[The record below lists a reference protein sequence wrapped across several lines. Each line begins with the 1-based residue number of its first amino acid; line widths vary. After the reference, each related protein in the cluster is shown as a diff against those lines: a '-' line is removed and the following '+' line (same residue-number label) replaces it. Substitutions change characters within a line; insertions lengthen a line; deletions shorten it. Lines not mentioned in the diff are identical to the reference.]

1 MKFTKLLPNSCNFR
15 DLIDNNR
22 VYVDKTALICQIAKD
37 EKGPYFISR
46 PRRFGKSTLINTF
59 HELFAHGTERFKGLE
74 IEPLWKDKTYKVIH
88 LDFSTFREVP
98 SNSSFNKEFMDAF
111 KLSLE
116 EAGIEPTKENIDSPA
131 NLLKKTLD
139 TESEVV
145 LLVDEYD
152 APLTAVLND
161 SNEFEDR
168 RKILSNFYM
177 TVKSFQ
183 VKFRFIF
190 ITGVTYYAHTSIFSA
205 FNNLTDL
212 TLDSDYGELLGY
224 TSEEL
229 EKYFSEYIDNA
240 VVTLNKKFPT
250 ERYTH
255 EKVVEELKRNYDGYS
270 FDEDCMH
277 HVYNPWSIL
286 NFLKSP
292 HRGFIPY
299 WVVSGGS
306 TPTFLVNYLK
316 QGLEKYN
323 ADELQSL
330 LQIDSTV
337 NKVISKLYPTIDNIA
352 KIDLFAI
359 LYQAGYFCIKGV
371 NRKILQI
378 GIPNLEVKRAYSEI
392 MLRLLTNNNDVQEKF
407 TTSLYDVLCENKLDK
422 LKDIFN
428 CFINELSYETVK
440 NFNEACFRDVLKLA
454 MLTFNVTAATEVMGA
469 CGRADIT
476 AEAGDYLYVFELKVT
491 DNSKDIATK
500 LSEAKEQIIKNKY
513 ARRLTDKIVVPL
525 ALVLENNSKSR
536 DKSDTPVCEIVALEK
551 FYKTKNGELV
561 FTVFLKMD

>member
-168 RKILSNFYM
+168 RKILSNFYL
-177 TVKSFQ
+177 TVKSCDG
-183 VKFRFIF
+183 KFRFIF
-190 ITGVTYYAHTSIFSA
+190 ITGVTYYSHTSIFSA
-205 FNNLTDL
+205 FNNLKDL
-212 TLDSDYGELLGY
+212 TLDLRYGALLGY

-229 EKYFSEYIDNA
+229 ELYFGEYIDNA
-240 VVTLNKKFPT
+240 VEVLNKKYHT

-255 EKVVEELKRNYDGYS
+255 DLVVSELKRNYDGYS
-270 FDEDCMH
+270 FDEEALN
-277 HVYNPWSIL
+277 HVYNPWSIV
-286 NFLKSP
+286 NFFDAP
-292 HRGFIPY
+292 VRGFIPY

-323 ADELQSL
+323 TDDLQSL
-330 LQIDSTV
+330 LNIDSTV
-337 NKVISKLYPTIDNIA
+337 NSAVEYLYP
-352 KIDLFAI
+352 KIENMANLDLFAI
-359 LYQAGYFCIKGV
+359 LYQAGYFCIKAV
-371 NRKILQI
+371 VDDIFKV
-378 GIPNLEVKRAYSEI
+378 GIPNLEVKKAYSNIVLNE
-392 MLRLLTNNNDVQEKF
+392 LTKTKEAKLKYVEPFKE
-407 TTSLYDVLCENKLDK
+407 VLASGNLDK
-422 LKDIFN
+422 IKELFN
-428 CFINELSYETVK
+428 TFINEFSYETVK

-454 MLTFNVTAATEVMGA
+454 MLTFNVSASTEVMGA

-491 DNSKDIATK
+491 DNSKDIDTK

-513 ARRLTDKIVVPL
+513 ARRLTDKTVIPV

-536 DKSDTPVCEIVALEK
+536 EKSDTQVCEIVALEK
-551 FYKTKNGELV
+551 V
-561 FTVFLKMD
+561 

>member
-212 TLDSDYGELLGY
+212 TLDSDYGALLGY

-337 NKVISKLYPTIDNIA
+337 NKVSSKLYPAIDNIA

-371 NRKILQI
+371 NRKIFQI
-378 GIPNLEVKRAYSEI
+378 GIPNLEVKQAYSEI

-407 TTSLYDVLCENKLDK
+407 STSLYDVLCENNLDK

-454 MLTFNVTAATEVMGA
+454 MLTFNVSASTEVMGS

-491 DNSKDIATK
+491 DNSKDIDTK
-500 LSEAKEQIIKNKY
+500 LTEAKEQIIKNKY
-513 ARRLTDKIVVPL
+513 ARRLTDKTVIPV

-536 DKSDTPVCEIVALEK
+536 EKGDSPVCEIVALEK
-551 FYKTKNGELV
+551 V
-561 FTVFLKMD
+561 

>member
-168 RKILSNFYM
+168 RKILSNFYL
-177 TVKSFQ
+177 TVKSCDG
-183 VKFRFIF
+183 KFRFIF
-190 ITGVTYYAHTSIFSA
+190 ITGVTYYSHTSIFSA
-205 FNNLTDL
+205 FNNLKDL
-212 TLDSDYGELLGY
+212 TLDLRYGALLGY

-229 EKYFSEYIDNA
+229 ELYFGEYIDNA
-240 VVTLNKKFPT
+240 VEVLNKKYHT

-255 EKVVEELKRNYDGYS
+255 DLVVSELKRNYDGYS
-270 FDEDCMH
+270 FDEEALN
-277 HVYNPWSIL
+277 HVYNPWSIV
-286 NFLKSP
+286 NFFDAP
-292 HRGFIPY
+292 VRGFIPY

-323 ADELQSL
+323 TDDLQSL
-330 LQIDSTV
+330 LNIDSTV
-337 NKVISKLYPTIDNIA
+337 NSAAEYLYP
-352 KIDLFAI
+352 KIENMANLDLFAI
-359 LYQAGYFCIKGV
+359 LYQAGYFCIKAV
-371 NRKILQI
+371 VDDIFKV
-378 GIPNLEVKRAYSEI
+378 GIPNLEVKKAYSNIVLNE
-392 MLRLLTNNNDVQEKF
+392 LTKTKEAKLKYVEPFKE
-407 TTSLYDVLCENKLDK
+407 VLASGNLDK
-422 LKDIFN
+422 IKELFN
-428 CFINELSYETVK
+428 TFINEFSYETVK

-454 MLTFNVTAATEVMGA
+454 MLTFNVSASTEVMGS

-513 ARRLTDKIVVPL
+513 ARRLTDKTVIPV

-536 DKSDTPVCEIVALEK
+536 EKTDTPVCEIVALEK
-551 FYKTKNGELV
+551 A
-561 FTVFLKMD
+561 

>member
-1 MKFTKLLPNSCNFR
+1 MEFTKQLPDTTDFGE
-15 DLIDNNR
+15 LIDNNCI
-22 VYVDKTALICQIAKD
+22 YVDKTAIINQFASK
-37 EKGPYFISR
+37 KGPFFISR
-46 PRRFGKSTLINTF
+46 PRRFGKSTLINTL
-59 HELFAHGTERFKGLE
+59 HELFAHGTEKFKGLE
-74 IEPLWKDKTYKVIH
+74 IEPLWKDKTYKVLH
-88 LDFSTFREVP
+88 LDFSVFKETP
-98 SNSSFNKEFMDAF
+98 SNGSFNKDFMD
-111 KLSLE
+111 SLRFSLQR
-116 EAGIEPTKENIDSPA
+116 AGIEPTKEKVDFPA
-131 NLLKKTLD
+131 KLLEKSIENED
-139 TESEVV
+139 ERAVV

-168 RKILSNFYM
+168 RKILSNFYF

-190 ITGVTYYAHTSIFSA
+190 ITGVTYYSHTSIFSA
-205 FNNLTDL
+205 FNHLTDL
-212 TLDSDYGELLGY
+212 TLDSDYGALLGY
-224 TSEEL
+224 TSDEL
-229 EKYFSEYIDNA
+229 ESYFSEYIDNA

-316 QGLEKYN
+316 QKLKKYN

-330 LQIDSTV
+330 LGIDSTV
-337 NKVISKLYPTIDNIA
+337 NKDTDSLYPSIENISN
-352 KIDLFAI
+352 IDLFAI
-359 LYQAGYFCIKGV
+359 LYQAGYFCIKSAFDGYFKV
-371 NRKILQI
+371 
-378 GIPNLEVKRAYSEI
+378 GIPNLEVKKAYSNLLLNQLTRTQDTK
-392 MLRLLTNNNDVQEKF
+392 LRFIEPFKE
-407 TTSLYDVLCENKLDK
+407 VLASGNLDRIK
-422 LKDIFN
+422 ELFN
-428 CFINELSYETVK
+428 TFINEFSYETVK

-454 MLTFNVTAATEVMGA
+454 MLTFNVSASTEVMGA

-476 AEAGDYLYVFELKVT
+476 AEAGKYLYVFELKVT
-491 DNSKDIATK
+491 DNSKDIDTK
-500 LSEAKEQIIKNKY
+500 LTEAKDQIIKNKY
-513 ARRLTDKIVVPL
+513 ARRLTDKTVIPV

-536 DKSDTPVCEIVALEK
+536 EKTDTPVCEIVALEK
-551 FYKTKNGELV
+551 VEG
-561 FTVFLKMD
+561 

>member
-1 MKFTKLLPNSCNFR
+1 MEFTKQLPDTTDFGE
-15 DLIDNNR
+15 LIDNNCI
-22 VYVDKTALICQIAKD
+22 YVDKTAIINQFASK
-37 EKGPYFISR
+37 KGPFFISR
-46 PRRFGKSTLINTF
+46 PRRFGKSTLINTL
-59 HELFAHGTERFKGLE
+59 HELFAHGLEKFKGLK
-74 IEPLWKDKTYKVIH
+74 IEPLWKDKTYKVLH
-88 LDFSTFREVP
+88 LDFSVFKETP
-98 SNSSFNKEFMDAF
+98 SIGSFNNDFMDSLRF
-111 KLSLE
+111 SLE
-116 EAGIEPTKENIDSPA
+116 RAGIEPTKEKVDFPA
-131 NLLKKTLD
+131 KLLEKSIENED
-139 TESEVV
+139 ERAVV

-168 RKILSNFYM
+168 RKILSNFYF

-190 ITGVTYYAHTSIFSA
+190 ITGVTYYSHTSIFSA
-205 FNNLTDL
+205 FNHLTDL
-212 TLDSDYGELLGY
+212 TLDSEYGALLGY

-240 VVTLNKKFPT
+240 VETLNRKFPT

-299 WVVSGGS
+299 WVSSGGS

-316 QGLEKYN
+316 QGLKKYN
-323 ADELQSL
+323 SNELQSL
-330 LQIDSTV
+330 LGIDSTV
-337 NKVISKLYPTIDNIA
+337 NKDTDSLYPSIENISN
-352 KIDLFAI
+352 IDLFAI
-359 LYQAGYFCIKGV
+359 LYQAGYFCIKSAFDGYFKV
-371 NRKILQI
+371 
-378 GIPNLEVKRAYSEI
+378 GIPNLEVKKAYSNLVLNQLTKSQDSK
-392 MLRLLTNNNDVQEKF
+392 LRFIEPFKE
-407 TTSLYDVLCENKLDK
+407 VLASGNLDK
-422 LKDIFN
+422 IKELFN
-428 CFINELSYETVK
+428 TLINEFSYETVK
-440 NFNEACFRDVLKLA
+440 KFNEACFRDVLKLA
-454 MLTFNVTAATEVMGA
+454 MLTFNVSASTEVMGA

-500 LSEAKEQIIKNKY
+500 LSEAKDQIIKNKY
-513 ARRLTDKIVVPL
+513 ARRLTDKTVIPV

-536 DKSDTPVCEIVALEK
+536 EKTDTPVCEIVALEK
-551 FYKTKNGELV
+551 VEG
-561 FTVFLKMD
+561 

>member
-212 TLDSDYGELLGY
+212 TLDSDYGALLGY

-299 WVVSGGS
+299 WVVSGGA

-337 NKVISKLYPTIDNIA
+337 NKVSSKLYPTIDNIA

-407 TTSLYDVLCENKLDK
+407 TTSLYDVLCENNLDK

-440 NFNEACFRDVLKLA
+440 KFNEACFRDVLKLA
-454 MLTFNVTAATEVMGA
+454 MLTFNVTASTEVMGA

-491 DNSKDIATK
+491 DNSKDIDTK
-500 LSEAKEQIIKNKY
+500 LTEAKEQIIKNKY
-513 ARRLTDKIVVPL
+513 ARRLTDKTVIPV

-536 DKSDTPVCEIVALEK
+536 EKGDSPVCEIVALEK
-551 FYKTKNGELV
+551 V
-561 FTVFLKMD
+561 

>member
-1 MKFTKLLPNSCNFR
+1 MEFTKQLPDTTDFGE
-15 DLIDNNR
+15 LIDNNCI
-22 VYVDKTALICQIAKD
+22 YVDKTAIINQFASK
-37 EKGPYFISR
+37 KGPFFISR
-46 PRRFGKSTLINTF
+46 PRRFGKSTLINTL
-59 HELFAHGTERFKGLE
+59 HELFAHGLEKFKGLK
-74 IEPLWKDKTYKVIH
+74 IEPLWKDKTYKVLH
-88 LDFSTFREVP
+88 LDFSVFKETP
-98 SNSSFNKEFMDAF
+98 SIGSFNNDFMDSLRF
-111 KLSLE
+111 SLE
-116 EAGIEPTKENIDSPA
+116 RAGIEPTKEKVDFPA
-131 NLLKKTLD
+131 KLLEKSIENED
-139 TESEVV
+139 ERAVV

-190 ITGVTYYAHTSIFSA
+190 ITGVTYYSHTSIFSA
-205 FNNLTDL
+205 FNHLTDL
-212 TLDSDYGELLGY
+212 TLDSDYGALLGY
-224 TSEEL
+224 TSDEL
-229 EKYFSEYIDNA
+229 ESYFSEYIDNA
-240 VVTLNKKFPT
+240 VETLNRKFPT

-299 WVVSGGS
+299 WVSSGGS

-316 QGLEKYN
+316 QGLKKYN
-323 ADELQSL
+323 SNELQSL
-330 LQIDSTV
+330 LGIDSTV
-337 NKVISKLYPTIDNIA
+337 NKDTDSLYPSIENISN
-352 KIDLFAI
+352 IDLFAI
-359 LYQAGYFCIKGV
+359 LYQAGYFCIKSAFDGYFKV
-371 NRKILQI
+371 
-378 GIPNLEVKRAYSEI
+378 GIPNLEVKKAYSNLVLNQLTKSQDSK
-392 MLRLLTNNNDVQEKF
+392 LRFIEPFKE
-407 TTSLYDVLCENKLDK
+407 VLASGNLDK
-422 LKDIFN
+422 IKELFN
-428 CFINELSYETVK
+428 TFINEFSYETVK

-454 MLTFNVTAATEVMGA
+454 MLTFNVTASTEVMGA

-500 LSEAKEQIIKNKY
+500 LNEAKAQIIKNKY
-513 ARRLTDKIVVPL
+513 ARRLTDKTVVPV
-525 ALVLENNSKSR
+525 ALVLENNAKSR
-536 DKSDTPVCEIVALEK
+536 EKTDTPVCEIVALEK
-551 FYKTKNGELV
+551 VEG
-561 FTVFLKMD
+561 

>member
-98 SNSSFNKEFMDAF
+98 SISSFNKEFMDAF

-168 RKILSNFYM
+168 RKILSNFYL
-177 TVKSFQ
+177 TVKSCGG
-183 VKFRFIF
+183 KFRFIF
-190 ITGVTYYAHTSIFSA
+190 ITGVTYYSHTSIFTA
-205 FNNLTDL
+205 FNNLKDL
-212 TLDSDYGELLGY
+212 TLDLRYGALLGY

-229 EKYFSEYIDNA
+229 ELYFGEYIDNA
-240 VVTLNKKFPT
+240 VEVLNKKYHT

-255 EKVVEELKRNYDGYS
+255 DLVVSELKRNYDGYS
-270 FDEDCMH
+270 FDEEALN
-277 HVYNPWSIL
+277 HVYNPWSIV
-286 NFLKSP
+286 NFFDAP
-292 HRGFIPY
+292 VRGFIPY

-323 ADELQSL
+323 TDDLQSL
-330 LQIDSTV
+330 LNIDSTV
-337 NKVISKLYPTIDNIA
+337 NSAAEYLYP
-352 KIDLFAI
+352 KIENMANLDLFAI
-359 LYQAGYFCIKGV
+359 LYQAGYFCIKAV
-371 NRKILQI
+371 VDDIFKV
-378 GIPNLEVKRAYSEI
+378 GIPNLEVKKAYSNIVLNE
-392 MLRLLTNNNDVQEKF
+392 LTKTKEAKLKYVEPFKE
-407 TTSLYDVLCENKLDK
+407 VLASGNLDK
-422 LKDIFN
+422 IKELFN
-428 CFINELSYETVK
+428 TFINEFSYETVK
-440 NFNEACFRDVLKLA
+440 NFNEACFRDVLKIA
-454 MLTFNVTAATEVMGA
+454 MLTFNVSASTEVMGA

-491 DNSKDIATK
+491 DNSKDIDTK
-500 LSEAKEQIIKNKY
+500 LTEAKDQIIKNKY
-513 ARRLTDKIVVPL
+513 ARRLTDKTVVPV

-551 FYKTKNGELV
+551 V
-561 FTVFLKMD
+561 SVD

>member
-1 MKFTKLLPNSCNFR
+1 MEFTKQLPDTTDFGE
-15 DLIDNNR
+15 LIDNNCI
-22 VYVDKTALICQIAKD
+22 YVDKTAIINQFASK
-37 EKGPYFISR
+37 KGPFFISR
-46 PRRFGKSTLINTF
+46 PRRFGKSTLINTL
-59 HELFAHGTERFKGLE
+59 HELFAHGIEKFKGLE
-74 IEPLWKDKTYKVIH
+74 IEPLWKDKTYKVLH
-88 LDFSTFREVP
+88 LDFSLFKETP
-98 SNSSFNKEFMDAF
+98 SNGSFNKDFMD
-111 KLSLE
+111 SLRFSLQR
-116 EAGIEPTKENIDSPA
+116 AGIEPTKEKVDFPA
-131 NLLKKTLD
+131 KLLEKSIENED
-139 TESEVV
+139 ERAVV

-168 RKILSNFYM
+168 RKILFNFYM

-190 ITGVTYYAHTSIFSA
+190 ITGVTYYAHTSIFPA

-212 TLDSDYGELLGY
+212 TLDSDYGALLGY

-316 QGLEKYN
+316 QGLKKYN
-323 ADELQSL
+323 SNELQSL
-330 LQIDSTV
+330 LGIDSTV
-337 NKVISKLYPTIDNIA
+337 NKDTDSLYPSIENISN
-352 KIDLFAI
+352 IDLFAI
-359 LYQAGYFCIKGV
+359 LYQAGYFCIKSAFDGYFKV
-371 NRKILQI
+371 
-378 GIPNLEVKRAYSEI
+378 GIPNLEVKKAYSNLVLNQLTKSQDSK
-392 MLRLLTNNNDVQEKF
+392 LRFIEPFKE
-407 TTSLYDVLCENKLDK
+407 VLASGNLDK
-422 LKDIFN
+422 IKELFN
-428 CFINELSYETVK
+428 TLINEFSYETVK
-440 NFNEACFRDVLKLA
+440 KFNEACFRDVLKLA
-454 MLTFNVTAATEVMGA
+454 MLTFNVSASTEVMGS

-491 DNSKDIATK
+491 DNSKDIDTK
-500 LSEAKEQIIKNKY
+500 LTEVKEQIIKNKY
-513 ARRLTDKIVVPL
+513 ARRLTDKTVVPV

-551 FYKTKNGELV
+551 VEG
-561 FTVFLKMD
+561 

>member
-168 RKILSNFYM
+168 RKILSNFYL
-177 TVKSFQ
+177 TVKSCDG
-183 VKFRFIF
+183 KFRFIF
-190 ITGVTYYAHTSIFSA
+190 ITGVTYYSHTSIFSA
-205 FNNLTDL
+205 FNNLKDL
-212 TLDSDYGELLGY
+212 TLDLRYGALLGY

-229 EKYFSEYIDNA
+229 ELYFGEYIDNA
-240 VVTLNKKFPT
+240 VEVLNKKYHT

-255 EKVVEELKRNYDGYS
+255 DLVVSELKRNYDGYS
-270 FDEDCMH
+270 FDEEALN
-277 HVYNPWSIL
+277 HVYNPWSIV
-286 NFLKSP
+286 NFFDAP
-292 HRGFIPY
+292 VRGFIPY

-323 ADELQSL
+323 TDDLQSL
-330 LQIDSTV
+330 LNIDSTV
-337 NKVISKLYPTIDNIA
+337 NSAAEYLYP
-352 KIDLFAI
+352 KIENMANLDLFAI
-359 LYQAGYFCIKGV
+359 LYQAGYFCIKAV
-371 NRKILQI
+371 VDDIFKV
-378 GIPNLEVKRAYSEI
+378 GIPNLEVKKAYSNIVLNE
-392 MLRLLTNNNDVQEKF
+392 LTKTKEAKLKYVEPFKE
-407 TTSLYDVLCENKLDK
+407 VLASGNLDK
-422 LKDIFN
+422 IKELFN
-428 CFINELSYETVK
+428 TFINEFSYETVK

-454 MLTFNVTAATEVMGA
+454 MLTFNVSASTEVMGA

-500 LSEAKEQIIKNKY
+500 LNDAKAQIIKNKY
-513 ARRLTDKIVVPL
+513 ARRLTDKTVIPV

-551 FYKTKNGELV
+551 V
-561 FTVFLKMD
+561 SVD

>member
-168 RKILSNFYM
+168 RKILSNFYL
-177 TVKSFQ
+177 TVKSCDG
-183 VKFRFIF
+183 KFRFIF
-190 ITGVTYYAHTSIFSA
+190 ITGVTYYSHTSIFSA
-205 FNNLTDL
+205 FNNLKDL
-212 TLDSDYGELLGY
+212 TLDLRYGALLGY

-229 EKYFSEYIDNA
+229 ELYFGEYIDNA
-240 VVTLNKKFPT
+240 VEVLNKKYHT

-255 EKVVEELKRNYDGYS
+255 DVVVSELKRNYDGYS
-270 FDEDCMH
+270 FDEEALN
-277 HVYNPWSIL
+277 HVYNPWSIV
-286 NFLKSP
+286 NFFDAP
-292 HRGFIPY
+292 VRGFIPY

-323 ADELQSL
+323 TDDLQSL
-330 LQIDSTV
+330 LNIDSTV
-337 NKVISKLYPTIDNIA
+337 NSAAEYLYP
-352 KIDLFAI
+352 KIENMANLDLFAI
-359 LYQAGYFCIKGV
+359 LYQAGYFCIKAV
-371 NRKILQI
+371 VDDIFKV
-378 GIPNLEVKRAYSEI
+378 GIPNLEVKKAYSNIVLNE
-392 MLRLLTNNNDVQEKF
+392 LTKTKEAKLKYVEPFK
-407 TTSLYDVLCENKLDK
+407 DVLASGNLDK
-422 LKDIFN
+422 IKELFN
-428 CFINELSYETVK
+428 TFINEFSYETVK

-454 MLTFNVTAATEVMGA
+454 MLTFNVTASTEVMGA

-491 DNSKDIATK
+491 DNSKDIDTK
-500 LSEAKEQIIKNKY
+500 LNDAKEQIIKNKY
-513 ARRLTDKIVVPL
+513 ARRLTDKTVIPV

-536 DKSDTPVCEIVALEK
+536 EKSDTPVCEIVALEK
-551 FYKTKNGELV
+551 V
-561 FTVFLKMD
+561 

>member
-1 MKFTKLLPNSCNFR
+1 MKFTKLLPNSCDFR

-22 VYVDKTALICQIAKD
+22 IYVDKTALINQIAKD

-59 HELFAHGTERFKGLE
+59 HELFAHGTEKFKGLE
-74 IEPLWKDKTYKVIH
+74 IDPLWKDKTYKVIH
-88 LDFSTFREVP
+88 LDFSTFKDVP

-116 EAGIEPTKENIDSPA
+116 EAGIEPAKENIDSPA
-131 NLLKKTLD
+131 NMLRKTLE
-139 TESEVV
+139 TEQDVV

-168 RKILSNFYM
+168 RKILSNFYL
-177 TVKSFQ
+177 TVKSYDG
-183 VKFRFIF
+183 KFRFIF
-190 ITGVTYYAHTSIFSA
+190 ITGVTYYSHTSIFSA
-205 FNNLTDL
+205 FNNLKDL
-212 TLDSDYGELLGY
+212 TLSTKYGALLGY
-224 TSEEL
+224 TTEEL
-229 EKYFSEYIDNA
+229 EKYFYEYIDNA
-240 VVTLNKKFPT
+240 ATVLNEENDTDAYDHAMVVS
-250 ERYTH
+250 
-255 EKVVEELKRNYDGYS
+255 ELKRNYDGYS
-270 FDEDCMH
+270 FDRKCKS
-277 HVYNPWSIL
+277 HVFNPWSII
-286 NFLKSP
+286 NFLESP
-292 HRGFIPY
+292 EEGFIPY
-299 WVVSGGS
+299 WVSSGGS

-323 ADELQSL
+323 TDELQSL

-337 NKVISKLYPTIDNIA
+337 DKASSKLYPAIDNISD
-352 KIDLFAI
+352 IDLFAI
-359 LYQAGYFCIKGV
+359 LYQAGYFSIKGL
-371 NRKILQI
+371 NRKLFQI
-378 GIPNLEVKRAYSEI
+378 GIPNLEVKQAYSEI

-407 TTSLYDVLCENKLDK
+407 STSLYDVLCENDLDK

-454 MLTFNVTAATEVMGA
+454 MLTFNVTASTEVMGA

-476 AEAGDYLYVFELKVT
+476 AQAGDYLYVFELKVT
-491 DNSKDIATK
+491 DNETDIDTK
-500 LSEAKEQIIKNKY
+500 LNDAKTQIIKNKY
-513 ARRLTDKIVVPL
+513 ARRLTDKTVVPV

-536 DKSDTPVCEIVALEK
+536 EKTDAPVCEIVALEK
-551 FYKTKNGELV
+551 V
-561 FTVFLKMD
+561 

>member
-168 RKILSNFYM
+168 RKILSNFYL
-177 TVKSFQ
+177 TVKSCDG
-183 VKFRFIF
+183 KFRFIF
-190 ITGVTYYAHTSIFSA
+190 ITGVTYYSHTSIFSA
-205 FNNLTDL
+205 FNNLKDL
-212 TLDSDYGELLGY
+212 TLDLRYGALLGY

-229 EKYFSEYIDNA
+229 ELYFGEYIDNA
-240 VVTLNKKFPT
+240 VEVLNKKYHT

-255 EKVVEELKRNYDGYS
+255 DLVVSELKRNYDGYS
-270 FDEDCMH
+270 FDEEALN
-277 HVYNPWSIL
+277 HVYNPWSIV
-286 NFLKSP
+286 NFFDAP
-292 HRGFIPY
+292 VRGFIPY

-323 ADELQSL
+323 TDDLQSL
-330 LQIDSTV
+330 LNIDSTV
-337 NKVISKLYPTIDNIA
+337 NSAAEYLYP
-352 KIDLFAI
+352 KIENMANLDLFAI
-359 LYQAGYFCIKGV
+359 LYQAGYFCIKAV
-371 NRKILQI
+371 VDDIFKV
-378 GIPNLEVKRAYSEI
+378 GIPNLEVKKAYSNIVLNE
-392 MLRLLTNNNDVQEKF
+392 LTKTKEAKLKYVEPFKE
-407 TTSLYDVLCENKLDK
+407 VLASGNLDK
-422 LKDIFN
+422 IKELFN
-428 CFINELSYETVK
+428 TFINEFSYETVK

-454 MLTFNVTAATEVMGA
+454 MLTFNVTASTEVMGA

-491 DNSKDIATK
+491 DNSKDIDTK

-513 ARRLTDKIVVPL
+513 ARRLTDKTVIHVAIVVK
-525 ALVLENNSKSR
+525 NNSESR
-536 DKSDTPVCEIVALEK
+536 EKSDTQVCEIVALEK
-551 FYKTKNGELV
+551 V
-561 FTVFLKMD
+561 

>member
-190 ITGVTYYAHTSIFSA
+190 ITGVTYYSHTSIFSA
-205 FNNLTDL
+205 FNHLTDL
-212 TLDSDYGELLGY
+212 TLDSDYGALLGY
-224 TSEEL
+224 TSDEL
-229 EKYFSEYIDNA
+229 ESYFSEYIDNA
-240 VVTLNKKFPT
+240 VETLNRKFPT

-337 NKVISKLYPTIDNIA
+337 DKVSSKLYPTIDNIA

-500 LSEAKEQIIKNKY
+500 LNDAKAQIIKNKY
-513 ARRLTDKIVVPL
+513 ARRLTDKTLVPV

-536 DKSDTPVCEIVALEK
+536 DKSDTPVCEIVSLEK
-551 FYKTKNGELV
+551 V
-561 FTVFLKMD
+561 

>member
-168 RKILSNFYM
+168 RKILSNFYL
-177 TVKSFQ
+177 TVKSCDG
-183 VKFRFIF
+183 KFRFIF
-190 ITGVTYYAHTSIFSA
+190 ITGVTYYSHTSIFSA
-205 FNNLTDL
+205 FNNLKDL
-212 TLDSDYGELLGY
+212 TLDLRYGALLGY

-229 EKYFSEYIDNA
+229 ELYFGEYIDNA
-240 VVTLNKKFPT
+240 VEVLNKKYHT

-255 EKVVEELKRNYDGYS
+255 DLVVSELKRNYDGYS
-270 FDEDCMH
+270 FDEEALN
-277 HVYNPWSIL
+277 HVYNPWSIV
-286 NFLKSP
+286 NFFDAP
-292 HRGFIPY
+292 VRGFIPY

-323 ADELQSL
+323 TDDLQSL
-330 LQIDSTV
+330 LNIDSTV
-337 NKVISKLYPTIDNIA
+337 NSAAEYLYP
-352 KIDLFAI
+352 KIENMANLDLFAI
-359 LYQAGYFCIKGV
+359 LYQAGYFCIKAV
-371 NRKILQI
+371 VDDIFKV
-378 GIPNLEVKRAYSEI
+378 GIPNLEVKKAYSNIVLNE
-392 MLRLLTNNNDVQEKF
+392 LTKTKEAKLKYVEPFK
-407 TTSLYDVLCENKLDK
+407 DVLASGNLDK
-422 LKDIFN
+422 IKELFN
-428 CFINELSYETVK
+428 TFINEFSYETVK

-454 MLTFNVTAATEVMGA
+454 MLTFNVSASTEVMGA

-476 AEAGDYLYVFELKVT
+476 AEAGKYLYVFELKVT
-491 DNSKDIATK
+491 DNSKDIDTK
-500 LSEAKEQIIKNKY
+500 LTEAKDQIIKNKY
-513 ARRLTDKIVVPL
+513 ARRLTDKTVVPV
-525 ALVLENNSKSR
+525 ALVLENNAKSR

-551 FYKTKNGELV
+551 VEG
-561 FTVFLKMD
+561 

>member
-59 HELFAHGTERFKGLE
+59 HELFAHGTERFKVLE

-190 ITGVTYYAHTSIFSA
+190 ITGVTYYAYTSIFSA

-212 TLDSDYGELLGY
+212 TLDSDYGALLGY

-337 NKVISKLYPTIDNIA
+337 DKVSSKLYPTIDNIA

-500 LSEAKEQIIKNKY
+500 LSEAKDQIIKNKY
-513 ARRLTDKIVVPL
+513 ARRLTDKTVVPV

-551 FYKTKNGELV
+551 V
-561 FTVFLKMD
+561 

>member
-74 IEPLWKDKTYKVIH
+74 IELLWKDKTYKVIH

-168 RKILSNFYM
+168 RKILSNFYL
-177 TVKSFQ
+177 TVKSCGG
-183 VKFRFIF
+183 KFRFIF
-190 ITGVTYYAHTSIFSA
+190 ITGVTYYSHTSIFTA
-205 FNNLTDL
+205 FNNLKDL
-212 TLDSDYGELLGY
+212 TLDLRYGALLGY

-229 EKYFSEYIDNA
+229 ELYFGEYIDNA
-240 VVTLNKKFPT
+240 VEVLNKKYHT

-255 EKVVEELKRNYDGYS
+255 DLVVSELKRNYDGYS
-270 FDEDCMH
+270 FDEEALN
-277 HVYNPWSIL
+277 HVYNPWSIV
-286 NFLKSP
+286 NFFDAP
-292 HRGFIPY
+292 VRGFIPY

-323 ADELQSL
+323 TDDLQSL
-330 LQIDSTV
+330 LNIDSTV
-337 NKVISKLYPTIDNIA
+337 NSAAEYLYP
-352 KIDLFAI
+352 KIENMANLDLFAI
-359 LYQAGYFCIKGV
+359 LYQAGYFCIKAV
-371 NRKILQI
+371 VDDIFKV
-378 GIPNLEVKRAYSEI
+378 GIPNLEVKKAYSNIVLNE
-392 MLRLLTNNNDVQEKF
+392 LTKTKEAKLKYVEPFKE
-407 TTSLYDVLCENKLDK
+407 VLASGNLDK
-422 LKDIFN
+422 IKELFN
-428 CFINELSYETVK
+428 TFINEFSYETVK

-454 MLTFNVTAATEVMGA
+454 MLTFNVTASTEVMGA

-500 LSEAKEQIIKNKY
+500 LSEAKDQIIKNKY
-513 ARRLTDKIVVPL
+513 ARRLTDKTVIPV

-536 DKSDTPVCEIVALEK
+536 EKSDTQVCEIVALEK
-551 FYKTKNGELV
+551 V
-561 FTVFLKMD
+561 

>member
-168 RKILSNFYM
+168 RKILSNFYL
-177 TVKSFQ
+177 TVKSCDG
-183 VKFRFIF
+183 KFRFIF
-190 ITGVTYYAHTSIFSA
+190 ITGVTYYSHTSIFSA
-205 FNNLTDL
+205 FNNLKDL
-212 TLDSDYGELLGY
+212 TLDLRYGALLGY

-229 EKYFSEYIDNA
+229 ELYFGEYIDNA
-240 VVTLNKKFPT
+240 VEVLNKKYHT

-255 EKVVEELKRNYDGYS
+255 DLVVSELKRNYDGYS
-270 FDEDCMH
+270 FDEEALN
-277 HVYNPWSIL
+277 HVYNPWSIV
-286 NFLKSP
+286 NFFDAP
-292 HRGFIPY
+292 VRGFIPY

-323 ADELQSL
+323 TDDLQSL
-330 LQIDSTV
+330 LNIDSTV
-337 NKVISKLYPTIDNIA
+337 NSAAEYLYP
-352 KIDLFAI
+352 KIENMANLDLFAI
-359 LYQAGYFCIKGV
+359 LYQAGYFCIKAV
-371 NRKILQI
+371 VDDIFKV
-378 GIPNLEVKRAYSEI
+378 GIPNLEVKKAYSNIVLNE
-392 MLRLLTNNNDVQEKF
+392 LTKTKEAKLKYVEPFK
-407 TTSLYDVLCENKLDK
+407 DVLASGNLDK
-422 LKDIFN
+422 IKELFN
-428 CFINELSYETVK
+428 TFINEFSYETVK

-454 MLTFNVTAATEVMGA
+454 MLTFNVTASTEVMGA

-491 DNSKDIATK
+491 DNSKDIDTK

-513 ARRLTDKIVVPL
+513 ARRLTDKTVIPV

-536 DKSDTPVCEIVALEK
+536 EKTDTPVCEIVALEK
-551 FYKTKNGELV
+551 VDNWI
-561 FTVFLKMD
+561 

>member
-98 SNSSFNKEFMDAF
+98 SNSSFNKEFVDAF

-168 RKILSNFYM
+168 RKILFNFYM

-190 ITGVTYYAHTSIFSA
+190 ITGVTYYAHTSIFPA

-212 TLDSDYGELLGY
+212 TLDSDYGALLGY

-337 NKVISKLYPTIDNIA
+337 NKVSSKLYPTIDNIA
-352 KIDLFAI
+352 KNDLFAI

-422 LKDIFN
+422 LKYIFN

-454 MLTFNVTAATEVMGA
+454 MLTFNVSASTEVMGA

-500 LSEAKEQIIKNKY
+500 LSEAKDQIIKNKY
-513 ARRLTDKIVVPL
+513 ARRLTDKTVIPV

-536 DKSDTPVCEIVALEK
+536 EKSDTQVCEIVALEK
-551 FYKTKNGELV
+551 V
-561 FTVFLKMD
+561 

>member
-212 TLDSDYGELLGY
+212 TLDSDYGALLGY

-337 NKVISKLYPTIDNIA
+337 DKVSSKLYPTIDNIA

-371 NRKILQI
+371 NRKIFQI
-378 GIPNLEVKRAYSEI
+378 GIPNLEVKQAYSEI

-407 TTSLYDVLCENKLDK
+407 STSLYDVLCENNLDK

-491 DNSKDIATK
+491 DNSKDIDTK
-500 LSEAKEQIIKNKY
+500 LTEAKEQIIKNKY
-513 ARRLTDKIVVPL
+513 ARRLTDKTVIPV

-536 DKSDTPVCEIVALEK
+536 EKGDSPVCEIVALE
-551 FYKTKNGELV
+551 
-561 FTVFLKMD
+561 

>member
-131 NLLKKTLD
+131 KLLKKTLD

-152 APLTAVLND
+152 APLTAVLNV

-168 RKILSNFYM
+168 RKILSNFYL
-177 TVKSFQ
+177 TVKSCDG
-183 VKFRFIF
+183 KFRFIF
-190 ITGVTYYAHTSIFSA
+190 ITGVTYYLHTSIFSA
-205 FNNLTDL
+205 FNNLKDL
-212 TLDSDYGELLGY
+212 TLDLRYGALLGY

-229 EKYFSEYIDNA
+229 GKYFSEYIDNA

-337 NKVISKLYPTIDNIA
+337 NKVSSKLYPTIDNIA

-359 LYQAGYFCIKGV
+359 LYQAGYFCIKGE

-428 CFINELSYETVK
+428 SFINELSYETVK

-500 LSEAKEQIIKNKY
+500 LTEAKEQIIKNKY
-513 ARRLTDKIVVPL
+513 ARRLTDKNVIPV

-536 DKSDTPVCEIVALEK
+536 EKTDTPVCEIVALEK
-551 FYKTKNGELV
+551 V
-561 FTVFLKMD
+561 

>member
-1 MKFTKLLPNSCNFR
+1 MEFTKLLPDTTDFR
-15 DLIDNNR
+15 ELIDNNCI
-22 VYVDKTALICQIAKD
+22 YVDKTAEISQFAVK
-37 EKGPYFISR
+37 KGPFFISR
-46 PRRFGKSTLINTF
+46 PRRFGKSTLINTL
-59 HELFAHGTERFKGLE
+59 HELFAHGIEKFKGLE
-74 IEPLWKDKTYKVIH
+74 IEPLWDDKTYKVVH
-88 LDFSTFREVP
+88 LDFSKFKDVP
-98 SNSSFNKEFMDAF
+98 SSSSFNKDFMD
-111 KLSLE
+111 SLRFSLQR
-116 EAGIEPTKENIDSPA
+116 AGIEPTKEQVDFPA
-131 NLLKKTLD
+131 KLLEKSIENED
-139 TESEVV
+139 DGSVV

-168 RKILSNFYM
+168 RKILSNFYL
-177 TVKSFQ
+177 TVKSFDG
-183 VKFRFIF
+183 KFRFIF
-190 ITGVTYYAHTSIFSA
+190 VTGVTYYSHTSIFSA
-205 FNNLTDL
+205 FNNLKDL
-212 TLDSDYGELLGY
+212 TLDLRYGALLGY

-229 EKYFSEYIDNA
+229 ELYFCEYIDNA
-240 VVTLNKKFPT
+240 VEVLNKKYHT

-255 EKVVEELKRNYDGYS
+255 DLVVSELKRNYDGYS
-270 FDEDCMH
+270 FDEEALN
-277 HVYNPWSIL
+277 HVYNPWSIV
-286 NFLKSP
+286 NFFDAP
-292 HRGFIPY
+292 VRGFIPY
-299 WVVSGGS
+299 WVSSGGA

-337 NKVISKLYPTIDNIA
+337 NKVSSKLYPTIDNIA

-407 TTSLYDVLCENKLDK
+407 TTSLYDVLCENNLDK

-469 CGRADIT
+469 CGRADST

-513 ARRLTDKIVVPL
+513 ARRITDKTVIPV

-536 DKSDTPVCEIVALEK
+536 EKTDAPVCEIVALEK
-551 FYKTKNGELV
+551 V
-561 FTVFLKMD
+561 

>member
-74 IEPLWKDKTYKVIH
+74 IELLWKDKTYKVIH

-168 RKILSNFYM
+168 RKILSNFYL
-177 TVKSFQ
+177 TVKSCGG
-183 VKFRFIF
+183 KFRFIF
-190 ITGVTYYAHTSIFSA
+190 ITGVTYYSHTSIFTA
-205 FNNLTDL
+205 FNNLKDL
-212 TLDSDYGELLGY
+212 TLDLRYGALLGY

-229 EKYFSEYIDNA
+229 ELYFGEYIDNA
-240 VVTLNKKFPT
+240 VEVLNKKYHT

-255 EKVVEELKRNYDGYS
+255 DLVVSELKRNYDGYS
-270 FDEDCMH
+270 FDEEALN
-277 HVYNPWSIL
+277 HVYNPWSIV
-286 NFLKSP
+286 NFFDAP
-292 HRGFIPY
+292 VRGFIPY

-323 ADELQSL
+323 TDDLQSL
-330 LQIDSTV
+330 LNIDSTV
-337 NKVISKLYPTIDNIA
+337 NSAAEYLYP
-352 KIDLFAI
+352 KIENMANLDLFAI
-359 LYQAGYFCIKGV
+359 LYQAGYFCIKAV
-371 NRKILQI
+371 VDDIFKV
-378 GIPNLEVKRAYSEI
+378 GIPNLEVKKAYSNIVLNE
-392 MLRLLTNNNDVQEKF
+392 LTKTKEAKLKYVEPFKE
-407 TTSLYDVLCENKLDK
+407 VLASGNLDK
-422 LKDIFN
+422 IKELFN
-428 CFINELSYETVK
+428 TFINEFSYETVK

-454 MLTFNVTAATEVMGA
+454 MLTFNVTASTEVMGA

-491 DNSKDIATK
+491 DNSKDIDTK

-513 ARRLTDKIVVPL
+513 ARRLTDKTVIPI

-536 DKSDTPVCEIVALEK
+536 EKSDTQVCEIVALEK
-551 FYKTKNGELV
+551 V
-561 FTVFLKMD
+561 